1 MKFLKVLIIILVFS
15 MNTYADT
22 IYYLIKIPNLEMINI
37 NTGNQIKTFK
47 AKKYFK
53 VGIKDNSVECYSTN
67 DTLLKKRYNLI
78 RENLRAYN
86 DDFLS
91 KINLK
96 FVVLCEDL
104 KVASIPA
111 LGVPNHPLKTIIIN
125 INTDDYKL
133 SRVIHH
139 EIFHIIN
146 DQYKELFNYDKWRD
160 FNSKGF
166 KYQNCS
172 TCTDKFGMEL
182 LKEKVGFLSEYSQST
197 TGEDMAEIFSFLM
210 TKNIELKELLEKD
223 NILKKKINFIK
234 SNILLIDK
242 DFKFNS

>member
-1 MKFLKVLIIILVFS
+1 MKFLKVLIIFLVFGL
-15 MNTYADT
+15 NVYADS
-22 IYYLIKIPNLEMINI
+22 IYYLIKIPNLEMINV

-47 AKKYFK
+47 TKKYFK
-53 VGIKDNSVECYSTN
+53 VGINDNSVECYSSS
-67 DTLLKKRYNLI
+67 DTLLKNRYNII
-78 RENLRAYN
+78 RENLSVYN

-104 KVASIPA
+104 EVASIPA
-111 LGVPNHPLKTIIIN
+111 LGVPNHSLKTIIIN
-125 INTDDYKL
+125 INTDEYKL

-146 DQYKELFNYDKWRD
+146 DQYKELFNYNKWRD
-160 FNSKGF
+160 LNSKDF
-166 KYQNCS
+166 RYQNCS
-172 TCTDKFGMEL
+172 TCTDKFGMDL
-182 LKEKVGFLSEYSQST
+182 LKVKEGFLSEYSQST
-197 TGEDMAEIFSFLM
+197 IGEDMAEIYSFLM
-210 TKNIELKELLEKD
+210 TKNIELKKVVQKD

-242 DFKFNS
+242 SFKFN